1 MTASSVLEATETPGR
16 VRRLRLAVATVAIAG
31 ALAAAADV
39 QAVDAPK
46 PAAVST
52 LMSHELTGLPG
63 KEAVMLTVEYPPG
76 GSSPPHR
83 HDANVFVYVLEG
95 AINMQIEGQKQ
106 VTLTAGQ
113 TFYEGPWDV
122 HVVSANASTT
132 QPAKFLV
139 VMVKDKSAPVGHPVG
154 PEPK

>member
-1 MTASSVLEATETPGR
+1 MTA
-16 VRRLRLAVATVAIAG
+16 AIIV
-31 ALAAAADV
+31 AAAAVGSDV

-46 PAAVST
+46 PAVVSM
-52 LMSHELTGLPG
+52 LMSHDLTGIAG
-63 KEAVMLTVEYPPG
+63 KEAVMLTVEYAPG

-95 AINMQIEGQKQ
+95 AINMQIDGQKQ

-113 TFYEGPWDV
+113 TFYEGPSDV
-122 HVVSANASTT
+122 HVVSANASAT

-139 VMVKDKSAPVGHPVG
+139 VMVKDKNAPVGRPAG
-154 PEPK
+154 SAPR